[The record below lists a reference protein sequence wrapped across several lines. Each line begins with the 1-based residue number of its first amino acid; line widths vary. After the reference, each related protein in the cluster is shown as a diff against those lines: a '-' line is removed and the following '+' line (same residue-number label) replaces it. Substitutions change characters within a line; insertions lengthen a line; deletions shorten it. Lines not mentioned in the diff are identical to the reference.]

1 MPYGQF
7 NSIRARNDL
16 LVDGDTTLT
25 GVITLTGA
33 VALASTL
40 DVTGATT
47 LPGGLTITNAA
58 IGATNDRAMK
68 ISSTQAVPAMADG
81 YGVIEKELTV
91 TGTATAFVN
100 AESSWI
106 NFGTSAVI
114 PSYTSVHSDGIW
126 DGTATLT
133 TAYISWAKYQCILES
148 NPAWC
153 SLWELNFSGAN
164 SEIDVMF
171 NVNDPTLA
179 LGYQVGTPTKAAVGS
194 IPIFATAGSGIR
206 YIYIYDD
213 ADAD

>member
-58 IGATNDRAMK
+58 IGATDDRAMK
-68 ISSTQAVPAMADG
+68 ISSTQAVPNMADG
-81 YGVIEKELTV
+81 YGVIEKELTI
-91 TGTATAFVN
+91 TGTATGLIAH
-100 AESSWI
+100 ESSWI
-106 NFGTSAVI
+106 NLGTSAVI
-114 PSYTSVHSDGIW
+114 PSNCYVHNDGIW

-133 TAYISWAKYQCILES
+133 TAVIGWGKYQCILES
-148 NPAWC
+148 NPLR
-153 SLWELNFSGAN
+153 SILWDLNFSGAN
-164 SEIDVMF
+164 SEIDAMF
-171 NVNDPTLA
+171 QVNDGTLA
-179 LGYQVGTPTKAAVGS
+179 LGYQEGTPTAAAVGS
-194 IPIFATAGSGIR
+194 IPFMIDSNGTIH
-206 YIYIYDD
+206 YIYLYAA